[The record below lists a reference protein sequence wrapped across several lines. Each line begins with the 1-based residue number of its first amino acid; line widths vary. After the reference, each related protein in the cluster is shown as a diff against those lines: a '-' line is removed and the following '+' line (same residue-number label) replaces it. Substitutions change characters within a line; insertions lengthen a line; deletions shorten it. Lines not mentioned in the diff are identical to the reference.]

1 MATKHKKQTLSAVE
15 VRSVKSPG
23 MYHDGAGLY
32 LRVDDSGAK
41 RWVQRVT
48 IAGKRHNLGLGGYP
62 AISLADARQLALDNA
77 RAIKEGRDPVI
88 EKREAR
94 EARKKPATPTFSEAA
109 ATVIEFHR
117 PTWSNAKHAYQWSQ
131 SLATYAYP
139 TIGNK
144 LVTDIDSADVF
155 AVLAPIWTTKPETAR
170 RVRQRV
176 ETILDWAIAQG
187 YRADN
192 PAGKSII
199 KVLPRVRR
207 TKQHL
212 PAVPFHDVPAVLIKV
227 KQSTANPA
235 TKLAFKFL
243 VLTAARSGEVRLAT
257 WDEID
262 WDEKVWTVPANR
274 MKARRE
280 HRVPLSTEAL
290 ANLREA
296 WDLSVS
302 ETGWIFPTN
311 SKKPLSD
318 MALTTL
324 LRRLNVPA
332 VPHGFRSSFKD
343 WCTEC
348 TGTSWAVQ
356 ETALAHRL
364 GDDTE
369 TSYAR
374 SDLLEPR
381 RPLMEAWGSFSASGP
396 IDDRSHD

>member
-1 MATKHKKQTLSAVE
+1 M
-15 VRSVKSPG
+15 
-23 MYHDGAGLY
+23 
-32 LRVDDSGAK
+32 
-41 RWVQRVT
+41 
-48 IAGKRHNLGLGGYP
+48 
-62 AISLADARQLALDNA
+62 
-77 RAIKEGRDPVI
+77 
-88 EKREAR
+88 
-94 EARKKPATPTFSEAA
+94 
-109 ATVIEFHR
+109 
-117 PTWSNAKHAYQWSQ
+117 
-131 SLATYAYP
+131 ATYAYP

-144 LVTDIDSADVF
+144 LVTDIDSADVL
-155 AVLAPIWTTKPETAR
+155 AVLTPIWTTKPETAR

-199 KVLPRVRR
+199 KALPRVRR

-212 PAVPFHDVPAVLIKV
+212 PAVPFQDVPAVLIKV

-235 TKLAFKFL
+235 TKLAFEFL

-280 HRVPLSTEAL
+280 HRVPLFTEAL

-296 WDLSVS
+296 WDLSGS
-302 ETGWIFPTN
+302 ETGWIFPTS

-324 LRRLNVPA
+324 LRRLDVPA

-343 WCTEC
+343 WCMEC

-381 RPLMEAWGSFSASGP
+381 RPLMEAWGSFLASGP
-396 IDDRSHD
+396 IDDRSRD